1 MLRFELSYR
10 QAALADLEDIFRVV
24 LRVSTSPV
32 VARRYVKLAQPAQ
45 LAELGPDP
53 YVGLGLLGGLR
64 AQCV

>member
-45 LAELGPDP
+45 LARLRGFDP
-53 YVGLGLLGGLR
+53 LKRQFWPRRL
-64 AQCV
+64 